1 MEQEQL
7 DAAEALVSAG
17 QDLTELECRT
27 DTQNRHL
34 EVRFVWGGTGGVMW
48 LSFLGL
54 FFFGGPTGTQRL
66 DRFAYISF
74 AKMLFSF
81 EVWALNFWCPGQP
94 PMSKCA
100 SRNLAPAQGQLAEM
114 VELHAKAEETV
125 DALSEAGKSIAVWGP
140 LEIGINGLSAKL
152 ATS

>member
-54 FFFGGPTGTQRL
+54 FFFFFGGPAGTQRL
-66 DRFAYISF
+66 DRFTYISI
-74 AKMLFSF
+74 AKMLFSL
-81 EVWALNFWCPGQP
+81 EVWALIF
-94 PMSKCA
+94 
-100 SRNLAPAQGQLAEM
+100 
-114 VELHAKAEETV
+114 
-125 DALSEAGKSIAVWGP
+125 
-140 LEIGINGLSAKL
+140 
-152 ATS
+152 